1 MSFFV
6 KKKKKKKT
14 AKRPRL
20 LAFPLVDS
28 TLVESKSTSTCR
40 KISEH
45 KKVFIISFEQEIAV
59 YYSITLY
66 RHALR
71 S

>member
-14 AKRPRL
+14 AKRPRFVL
-20 LAFPLVDS
+20 YPLVNPIDRNNR
-28 TLVESKSTSTCR
+28 LKCQ

-45 KKVFIISFEQEIAV
+45 QKVYIVWLFQTI
-59 YYSITLY
+59 YYLF
-66 RHALR
+66 
-71 S
+71 